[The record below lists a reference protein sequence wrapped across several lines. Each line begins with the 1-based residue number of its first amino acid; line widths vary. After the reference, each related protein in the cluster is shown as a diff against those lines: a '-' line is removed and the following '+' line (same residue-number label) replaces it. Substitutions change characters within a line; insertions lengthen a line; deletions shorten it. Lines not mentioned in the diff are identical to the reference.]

1 MTRNLRVYTA
11 LEIILAF
18 GALVLVTL
26 ALPLETAV
34 GLDIPRLS
42 PEVNQIL
49 GVAFWVVLALAG
61 SALFVQ
67 RPEGG
72 IVTLDLPFVVAAT
85 ILGGPVAGGWVAM
98 VGSFELRELRLPWY
112 GALAN
117 HAMATFPAI
126 VAGLLWLDLGGW
138 LQTLVSFSP
147 AAQYLVAALLAAAV
161 VVLLGSALAIE
172 SLALRTG
179 RSFRDVAGEFGFGYR
194 ATMAAEAV
202 VAWLM
207 IIVYLAVGWWAP
219 IVGVIAII
227 AIWRAYGADA
237 AQQNL
242 TRDAMTGLLNADAFD
257 RRVEDAMGRA
267 GRRRKASV
275 AIVRIDLNEF
285 RRINDR
291 YGRDVGDEVLRRA
304 GRRIRGA
311 IRTFDLA
318 ARLAKDDFVVLL
330 LDVPD
335 AAAAERL
342 AGRIHRE
349 ITRPINGTG
358 NAPIEIGASLGVAF
372 GSGERREPG
381 NDTPAAQP
389 LLGRATLALRRAQR
403 SGGGIYVDDEED

>member
-1 MTRNLRVYTA
+1 VTRNLRVYTA
-11 LEIILAF
+11 LEIIFGF

-26 ALPLETAV
+26 ALPLEGAV

-42 PEVNQIL
+42 PQVNEAL
-49 GVAFWVVLALAG
+49 GVVFWVVLALAG

-117 HAMATFPAI
+117 HAMATLPAV
-126 VAGLLWLDLGGW
+126 VAGLMWLDLGGW

-147 AAQYLVAALLAAAV
+147 AAQYLVASLLAAAI

-179 RSFRDVAGEFGFGYR
+179 RSFRDVAAEFGFGYR

-207 IIVYLAVGWWAP
+207 VVVYLAVGWWAP
-219 IVGVIAII
+219 IVGVIAIV
-227 AIWRAYGADA
+227 AIWRAYGADT

-242 TRDAMTGLLNADAFD
+242 TRDAMTGLLNADAFNS
-257 RRVEDAMGRA
+257 RVEDAMGRA
-267 GRRRKASV
+267 GRRRKARV
-275 AIVRIDLNEF
+275 AIIRIDLNEF

-291 YGRDVGDEVLRRA
+291 YGRDIGDEVLRRA
-304 GRRIRGA
+304 GRRIRGT

-335 AAAAERL
+335 AAAAQRI
-342 AGRIHRE
+342 AGRIHHE

-358 NAPIEIGASLGVAF
+358 NGSIEIGASLGVAF
-372 GSGERREPG
+372 GSGERRDRG
-381 NDTPAAQP
+381 DDTPAAQP